1 MTKMDKF
8 KLEKLNILNFFFQMS
23 LFNSRWY
30 RIQERTKTEEH
41 TLTGFCTEFTLIS
54 QLTKVKMAELKR

>member
-30 RIQERTKTEEH
+30 RIWVRTNTEEH
-41 TLTGFCTEFTLIS
+41 TLKESWAGFTLTS
-54 QLTKVKMAELKR
+54 QLRLKELSEKN